1 MRSLSTALLVGLVVL
16 AGCLS
21 GTPLTSGTNGDTD
34 PDDAGSAQMG
44 TVNVYVS
51 DQPNAIEA
59 FSHLN
64 VTITEVG
71 FRTASGDAGS
81 GANVSGNAST
91 NASDDAST
99 NVSDDGNDTASNAS
113 ANGSARADGEAEA
126 DTRGAWRIYDV
137 DDRRVDLTE
146 LRGANA
152 TLLGNV
158 SVPEG
163 TYTGVYVE
171 VSEVNGTLESGD
183 RVNVKLPSGRLRV
196 HDRFTVGGEGE
207 SEVDFVFDMTVF
219 EAGKSGKYVLKPVAE
234 ESGADQPFRTMAT
247 GETGVRARFVGPVE
261 AGERA
266 TVKVTGPGGPVADA
280 AVYVNGEEAGTTGG
294 DGTVSVALPDGQRE
308 VEVSVQVSGGGDAT
322 ATVSLDLAVRFGA
335 DGVIGAAADGGDGEG
350 GATANGE
357 ESANGEANA
366 SAEVGANASV
376 TGGDDGDGGA
386 GDDGDDARADSAV
399 AVGVSA
405 NASAEN

>member
-1 MRSLSTALLVGLVVL
+1 MNSTRSAVLLVGLVVL

-21 GTPLTSGTNGDTD
+21 GTPLTSGTSDDTD
-34 PDDAGSAQMG
+34 RGDAARTG

-71 FRTASGDAGS
+71 LRTAGDADVE
-81 GANVSGNAST
+81 ANVSGNASM
-91 NASDDAST
+91 NASS
-99 NVSDDGNDTASNAS
+99 DGNATAANAS
-113 ANGSARADGEAEA
+113 GNGSAEIDGEADAEAEA
-126 DTRGAWRIYDV
+126 DGEWRTYDV

-146 LRGANA
+146 LLGANA

-171 VSEVNGTLESGD
+171 VSEVNGTLKGGE
-183 RVNVKLPSGRLRV
+183 RVNVKLPSDRLRV

-219 EAGKSGKYVLKPVAE
+219 EAGGSGKYVLKPVAE
-234 ESGADQPFRTMAT
+234 ESGVDQPFRAVAT
-247 GETGVRARFVGPVE
+247 ADAGVRARFVGPVE

-266 TVKVTGPGGPVADA
+266 TVKVTGPGGPVAEA
-280 AVYVNGEEAGTTGG
+280 AVYVNGERAGTTGG
-294 DGTVSVALPDGQRE
+294 DGTVTVVLPDGERSVNLR
-308 VEVSVQVSGGGDAT
+308 VETRGSGEAT
-322 ATVSLDLAVRFGA
+322 ATTSLDLAVRFGVGGDA
-335 DGVIGAAADGGDGEG
+335 AGGAAGSG
-350 GATANGE
+350 GASGDDASAGAGASANAGTSAGANGSG
-357 ESANGEANA
+357 ESD
-366 SAEVGANASV
+366 AEVGA
-376 TGGDDGDGGA
+376 D
-386 GDDGDDARADSAV
+386 
-399 AVGVSA
+399 A
-405 NASAEN
+405 NATVSVGT